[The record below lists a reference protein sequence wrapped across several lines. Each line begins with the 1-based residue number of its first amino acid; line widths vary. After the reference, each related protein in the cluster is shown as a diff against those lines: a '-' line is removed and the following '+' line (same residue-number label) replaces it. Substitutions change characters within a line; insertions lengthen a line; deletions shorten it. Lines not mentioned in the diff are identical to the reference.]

1 VVDYSRYKQIIE
13 RRDTPS
19 KRPKVLAEE
28 HVALNETSIEEL
40 CKLFIFTKKLVDA
53 VLFNFN
59 DLQAQWM
66 K

>member
-13 RRDTPS
+13 PRDTPS
-19 KRPKVLAEE
+19 KHRKVLAEE

-53 VLFNFN
+53 ILFNFN
-59 DLQAQWM
+59 GLQTQWM